1 MHINHKK
8 WFEQRAIPSD
18 IPESMG
24 VDTIM
29 RDGEGWLS
37 IPYVLD
43 GRIVNRKFRHATR
56 KEHSQDKG
64 GKSCLWN
71 ADALSGAD
79 EVIITEGEFDAM
91 AAMVAGFSK
100 VVSVPCGAPKDRVE
114 DPFTAKRYEFMWE
127 SEEALK
133 KVPRFII
140 ATDADGPGQALAHDM
155 AAILGAERCRLVRYP
170 EGCKDIN
177 DVLVKHGAGAVV
189 RCVDGAKPFPVVG
202 LYRLNDFEDH
212 QELPS
217 MDIGIEGLNMK
228 IVLGSLTVFSGYANM
243 GKSTVLNTILAEAIA
258 KGVNVCIASFETAPK
273 PILRNELARALIGC
287 SFDEFMQHPRRQEA
301 YQHLEQAVT
310 IISNSMDDD
319 AEITLEHYLEL
330 CRIAVIRDGAKII
343 VLDPWNEIE
352 HKRNR
357 DETETDYIGRAIRS
371 IKRFAK
377 RYNVAFWV
385 VAHPAKPMKLKDGTI
400 PVPSLYD
407 ISGSA
412 NWSNK
417 ADYGLIYHRP
427 DKSENR
433 GQLAIVKVR
442 MGFPG
447 ECGGMEV
454 MKCEKTSRIVEHSV
468 QAYP

>member
-1 MHINHKK
+1 MHPNHKK
-8 WFEQRAIPSD
+8 WFEDRAIPSD
-18 IPESMG
+18 IPETMG
-24 VDTIM
+24 VQTVM
-29 RDGEGWLS
+29 RENEGWLL

-43 GRIVNRKFRHATR
+43 GKIVNRKFRHATR

-91 AAMVAGFSK
+91 AAMAAGFSK
-100 VVSVPCGAPKDRVE
+100 VVSVPCGAPKDRVD

-140 ATDADGPGQALAHDM
+140 ATDADGPGQALGHDM
-155 AAILGAERCRLVRYP
+155 AAILGAERCRTVRYP
-170 EGCKDIN
+170 EGCKDLN
-177 DVLVKHGAGAVV
+177 DVLMKHGAGGVV
-189 RCVDGAKPFPVVG
+189 RCIDSARPFPVVG
-202 LYRLNDFEDH
+202 LYRLDDFEDH
-212 QELPS
+212 AELPS

-287 SFDEFMQHPRRQEA
+287 SFEDFINHPRRKEA
-301 YQHLEQAVT
+301 YSHLESAVT
-310 IISNSMDDD
+310 IISNSLDDD
-319 AEITLEHYLEL
+319 QEITLENYLEL

-371 IKRFAK
+371 IKKFAR

-385 VAHPAKPMKLKDGTI
+385 VAHPSKPMKLKDGTV

-427 DKSENR
+427 DKSENK

-447 ECGGMEV
+447 ECGMLEV
-454 MKCEKTSRIVEHSV
+454 MKCEKTSRIVEHAV
-468 QAYP
+468 QVYP